1 MAGTKHGYKNELL
14 TLLHSTPVLHLLF
27 WVNLLGTVYGYV
39 WYWKQLTWTAA
50 EKPFI
55 LLPFV
60 PDSPTAS
67 LFFTLS
73 LLFLLADRHPAWRRR
88 LAPLA
93 APRALIDAL
102 AVITLFKYGVWA
114 VVINFADGWQ
124 GGGIDPVQWMLIVS
138 HAGMAVEA
146 LVYSRTLTHGKI
158 ALLLAAGW
166 TLLNDGLDYGLGIH
180 PWLYPP
186 LLDDVPVIAVFTVF
200 MSAVSIGLAW
210 FLRPRK
216 KRPIRRPA
224 AD

>member
-1 MAGTKHGYKNELL
+1 MTNTEHGFIHRLMAM
-14 TLLHSTPVLHLLF
+14 LHTTPVLHLLF
-27 WVNLLGTVYGYV
+27 WVNLLGTAYGYV
-39 WYWKQLTWTAA
+39 WYWNQLKWTAA
-50 EKPFI
+50 EKPLI

-73 LLFLLADRHPAWRRR
+73 LLFLLADRHQAWRRR
-88 LAPLA
+88 LAFLA

-124 GGGIDPVQWMLIVS
+124 GGGIDGLQWMLIFS
-138 HAGMAVEA
+138 HGGMALQA
-146 LVYSRTLTHGKI
+146 LVYARRLTHGYI

-186 LLDDVPVIAVFTVF
+186 LLDDVPVIAVFTVC
-200 MSAVSIGLAW
+200 MSVVSIGLAW
-210 FLRPRK
+210 RLRP
-216 KRPIRRPA
+216 PA
-224 AD
+224 NRIGSMPAD

>member
-1 MAGTKHGYKNELL
+1 MTNTEHGSIHRLMAM
-14 TLLHSTPVLHLLF
+14 LHTTPVLHPLF
-27 WVNLLGTVYGYV
+27 WVNLLGTAYGFV
-39 WYWKQLTWTAA
+39 WYGKQLEWTVAN
-50 EKPFI
+50 KPAV

-88 LAPLA
+88 LAFLA

-102 AVITLFKYGVWA
+102 AVITLIKYGVWA

-124 GGGIDPVQWMLIVS
+124 GGGIDALQWMLIFS
-138 HAGMAVEA
+138 HAGMALEA
-146 LVYSRTLTHGKI
+146 LVYARSLTYGKV
-158 ALLLAAGW
+158 ALLFAAGW

-186 LLDDVPVIAVFTVF
+186 LVDDVPAIALFTF
-200 MSAVSIGLAW
+200 CMSAVSIGLAW
-210 FLRPRK
+210 RLRPQANRAGSL
-216 KRPIRRPA
+216 RA
-224 AD
+224 E